1 MPLSRRVAN
10 TATLRSFL
18 WLAVMALAWRLS
30 TWSEHVAS
38 HTNLAAVVVS
48 PVLIASVV
56 YGLLAIRSL
65 GRAPQWQ
72 HLPRHARGRVVWTF
86 VGAVVLGGLGTCV
99 ALTLEAPEVVGAMAG
114 MAALFNA
121 AGEAMLALRFKRC
134 VARAATTT

>member
-1 MPLSRRVAN
+1 MPFAPRVAN

-18 WLAVMALAWRLS
+18 WLAILAMALRLS

-38 HTNLAAVVVS
+38 HTNLAAVVVT

-65 GRAPQWQ
+65 GRTPHWQ
-72 HLPRHARGRVVWTF
+72 YLPGHARGHVVWTF
-86 VGAVVLGGLGTCV
+86 VGSVVLGGLGTCM

-114 MAALFNA
+114 MAAFFNA
-121 AGEAMLALRFKRC
+121 AGEGMLALRFRSC
-134 VARAATTT
+134 VARATSA